1 MEEWP
6 GPRDDLAPDVI
17 GTGGDSGL
25 LDRWPRIRQLRIRRA
40 RIVAFPVLAAAA
52 IAVAV
57 LVLAGSHRV
66 PASHGAPR
74 AASRQPPRVTI
85 SSEMPGRVA
94 PDGAFATGR
103 ADGQPWRLSVQD
115 IAGSGARC
123 QPAVTVNGADADPL
137 FPGNP
142 RPTPVG
148 DPAFM
153 TLGDSVPGVGFA
165 FIQVPAAADWVWLEP
180 KPIGGL
186 MLGMTPVT
194 VTACGQRFRLAGFA
208 YPVAGT
214 LRIHETTLASKS
226 TPASRSSY
234 TVPAELSD
242 PRPTLAD
249 PQVAGV
255 WQDPDGTHAQAASA
269 TLASGTAYGQ
279 RWSIRVGFGT
289 AGDCFTLDTSYIDD
303 SANAKPAQT
312 SYCGPISTPQGP
324 DTIMA
329 LALGEPASIGPG
341 PPSSAGLG
349 VGYAV
354 SVGPGTARLTAQ
366 LSDGSVMPV
375 TPVVVGGRKY
385 AAFFIPGPRVLTWLN
400 WVNAVGQEIAGVQDL
415 PGNGYTQ
422 FQP

>member
-17 GTGGDSGL
+17 GTGGDFGL
-25 LDRWPRIRQLRIRRA
+25 LDRWPWIRRV
-40 RIVAFPVLAAAA
+40 RIVAFPVLAAAV

-57 LVLAGSHRV
+57 LVLAGSHHA
-66 PASHGAPR
+66 PASRGVPR
-74 AASRQPPRVTI
+74 AAARQPPRVTI
-85 SSEMPGRVA
+85 SSEMPGRAGPGGV
-94 PDGAFATGR
+94 FATGR
-103 ADGQPWRLSVQD
+103 ADGQPWRLAVQN

-137 FPGNP
+137 FPGPP
-142 RPTPVG
+142 RLTPVG
-148 DPAFM
+148 NPAFM

-165 FIQVPAAADWVWLEP
+165 FIQVPAQADWVWLEP
-180 KPIGGL
+180 KPIDGL
-186 MLGMTPVT
+186 MLGMTPAT
-194 VTACGQRFRLAGFA
+194 ISACGKRFRLVGFA
-208 YPVAGT
+208 YPTAGT
-214 LRIHETTLASKS
+214 LRIHESPLPSGG
-226 TPASRSSY
+226 SY

-255 WQDPDGTHAQAASA
+255 WQNPDGAHARAASA
-269 TLASGTAYGQ
+269 KLASGTAYGQ
-279 RWSIRVGFGT
+279 RWSIRLDFGT

-303 SANAKPAQT
+303 SANAKPSQT

-366 LSDGSVMPV
+366 LSDGSEMPV
-375 TPVVVGGRKY
+375 TPVAVGGRKY
-385 AAFFIPGPRVLTWLN
+385 AAFFVPGPRVLTWLN